1 LGLRTTPEQETI
13 LRRAAALS
21 HKSLTEFVLDSACL
35 AAEQTLLNQR
45 LFMVSDE
52 QGSNLLELLDRP
64 AAENAGVQELFSKAA
79 PWNI

>member
-52 QGSNLLELLDRP
+52 QGGNLLELLDRP
-64 AAENAGVQELFSKAA
+64 AAENAGVQELFSKPA